1 MRREMDAIM
10 ERQLVERR
18 RRLEAAAGES
28 TDSGHIAHLLQEVD
42 SALDRLSAGSYG
54 LCEVCQDPIE
64 EELLMVDPL
73 ARACLDHLTH
83 EQRRA
88 LEQDLELASR
98 IQNRLLPRRCMS
110 YGNWALC
117 YHFEPAGPVSGDY
130 CDVVRPETEGGDLLF
145 LLGDVSGKG
154 VAASMLMAHLNAI
167 FRSLVAPGMAV
178 DSLVEQANRV
188 FCECTISSHY
198 ATLVCGRAKATGDLE
213 ICNAGHCAPLLIGK
227 DGMVSLEPTGL
238 PVGLFR
244 SARYT
249 SRTVRMGPGDSLLL
263 YTDGLSEARDVSG
276 AEYGVERLNGLTKG
290 TNHLTARELVNACLG
305 DLNGFLAGVPKG
317 DDLALMVLKR
327 LLEPVRD

>member
-1 MRREMDAIM
+1 MKRQTDAIM
-10 ERQLVERR
+10 ESQLLERR
-18 RRLEAAAGES
+18 RRLEAAAGE
-28 TDSGHIAHLLQEVD
+28 TADSVHIAQLLVEVD
-42 SALDRLSAGSYG
+42 SALDRLKAGSYG

-73 ARACLDHLTH
+73 VRACLDHLTH

-130 CDVVRPETEGGDLLF
+130 CDVVRPENEGGDLLF

-167 FRSLVAPGMAV
+167 FRSLLAPGMGV

-188 FCECTISSHY
+188 FCESTISSHY
-198 ATLVCGRAKATGDLE
+198 ATLVCGRAKATGDVE
-213 ICNAGHCAPLLIGK
+213 ICNAGHCPPILSGPAG
-227 DGMVSLEPTGL
+227 VSLVEPTGL

-249 SRTVRMGPGDSLLL
+249 MRTVRMAPGDALVV
-263 YTDGLSEARDVSG
+263 YTDGMSEARDASG
-276 AEYGVERLNGLTKG
+276 VEYGTDRLGRLAGERRDSS
-290 TNHLTARELVNACLG
+290 ARELVNGCLA
-305 DLNGFLAGVPKG
+305 DLSGFLAGVPKG
-317 DDLALMVLKR
+317 DDLTLMALKR
-327 LLEPVRD
+327 LSEPA